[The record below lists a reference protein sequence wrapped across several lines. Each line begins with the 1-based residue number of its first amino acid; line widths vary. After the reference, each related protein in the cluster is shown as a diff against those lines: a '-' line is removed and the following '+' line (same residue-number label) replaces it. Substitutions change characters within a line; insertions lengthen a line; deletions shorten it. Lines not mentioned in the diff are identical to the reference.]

1 MSYILDALRISDQ
14 QRQRG
19 TTPTLRAAPATV
31 VAVKQPASVF
41 YILLAVVLLCGGI
54 AIGWL
59 RPWQPA
65 APVPVP
71 ESGPIATTPPASEAR
86 QGVSA
91 PQPDLPLAVAK
102 AEADGPAQKPVP
114 SEPTVRA
121 PVALLEDKPPLRQ
134 MPLTKP
140 VVAPAQ
146 ESVEPLAEKPATP
159 AVPDAA
165 PDQRVRTMAELPAS
179 IRQEMPKISISG
191 HVYAAEAEGRLV
203 GINDQLMREGDSPAP
218 GLKLEEITPDG
229 MIFSYRKYRFRR
241 DAQ

>member
-65 APVPVP
+65 APVPAP
-71 ESGPIATTPPASEAR
+71 ESAPVATTTPASEAR

-91 PQPDLPLAVAK
+91 PQPELPVTVARI
-102 AEADGPAQKPVP
+102 EADKLAQKPVSSAP
-114 SEPTVRA
+114 PVPA
-121 PVALLEDKPPLRQ
+121 PVALIEDKPPLKQ
-134 MPLTKP
+134 IPLAKP
-140 VVAPAQ
+140 VVMPAK
-146 ESVEPLAEKPATP
+146 ESVDPLPEKPAMP
-159 AVPDAA
+159 AVPDGA
-165 PDQRVRTMAELPAS
+165 PDQRVRTMAELPAA
-179 IRQEMPKISISG
+179 IRQEIPKISISG